1 MRNILLKVDDLK
13 VSFQTMQ
20 GLVTAVDGV
29 GFTVARGANL
39 GIVGESGCG
48 KSVTA
53 LSLMGLISSPPGNV
67 AAATLNFDGR
77 DLQQLTAEEYRKI
90 RGKEMGMVFQEPMTS
105 LNPVFTIGNQV
116 AEAVLTHM
124 KISRRQAREM
134 TVAMLDRVGISEP
147 EKRIH
152 DYPHQLSGGLRQ
164 RVVIAMALICKP
176 KLLIADEPTTALDVT
191 IQAQVLDLMQELRE
205 DLGMSM
211 IMITHDLGVVAEVA
225 EQVVIMYAG
234 MVVES
239 ATVNAIFQQPL
250 HPYTQGLLHS
260 IPRLDRDV
268 SRLDAIPGMVPDM
281 LHVPPGCRFANRC
294 RRAIDICHC
303 QCPASVE
310 PEAGHQV
317 SCWLYA

>member
-1 MRNILLKVDDLK
+1 MRDILLQVDDLK

-20 GLVTAVDGV
+20 GLITAVDGV
-29 GFTVARGANL
+29 SFTVARGANL

-53 LSLMGLISSPPGNV
+53 LSLMGLISSPPGSV
-67 AAATLNFDGR
+67 EAKTLNFDGR

-116 AEAVLTHM
+116 AETVLTHM
-124 KISRRQAREM
+124 KISRLQAREM
-134 TVAMLDRVGISEP
+134 TVAMLDRVGIPEP
-147 EKRIH
+147 EKRIN

-164 RVVIAMALICKP
+164 RVMIAMALICKP
-176 KLLIADEPTTALDVT
+176 KLLLADEPTTALDVT

-211 IMITHDLGVVAEVA
+211 IMITHDMGVVAEVA

-234 MVVES
+234 MVVGS
-239 ATVNAIFQQPL
+239 ATVNDIFKQPL
-250 HPYTQGLLHS
+250 HPYTQGLLYS
-260 IPRLDRDV
+260 IPRLDQDV

-294 RRAIDICHC
+294 RQAIDICHC
-303 QCPASVE
+303 QCPESVE
-310 PEAGHQV
+310 PEAGHRV
-317 SCWLYA
+317 RCWLYD

>member
-1 MRNILLKVDDLK
+1 MRDILLKVDDLK

-29 GFTVARGANL
+29 SFAIARGANL

-53 LSLMGLISSPPGNV
+53 LSLMGLISSPPGRV
-67 AAATLNFDGR
+67 EAATLNFDGR
-77 DLQQLTAEEYRKI
+77 NLQQLTAEDYRKI
-90 RGKEMGMVFQEPMTS
+90 RGREMGMVFQEPMTS
-105 LNPVFTIGNQV
+105 LNPVFTIGNQI
-116 AEAVLTHM
+116 AETILTHM

-134 TVAMLDRVGISEP
+134 TVAMLDRVGIPEP

-164 RVVIAMALICKP
+164 RVMIAMALICKP
-176 KLLIADEPTTALDVT
+176 KLLLADEPTTALDVT

-250 HPYTQGLLHS
+250 HPYTRGLLHS
-260 IPRLDRDV
+260 IPRLDQEV

-294 RRAIDICHC
+294 RQALDICHR
-303 QCPASVE
+303 QSPARVE

-317 SCWLYA
+317 SCWLYD

>member
-1 MRNILLKVDDLK
+1 MQNILLQVDDLK

-29 GFTVARGANL
+29 SFTVARGANL

-116 AEAVLTHM
+116 AETVLTHM

-134 TVAMLDRVGISEP
+134 TVAMLDRVGIPEP
-147 EKRIH
+147 GKRIH

-225 EQVVIMYAG
+225 EQVIIMYAG

-239 ATVNAIFQQPL
+239 ATANDIFKQPL

-260 IPRLDRDV
+260 IPRLDQDV

-294 RRAIDICHC
+294 RQAIDICYER
-303 QCPASVE
+303 CPESRE
-310 PEAGHQV
+310 PEIGHWV
-317 SCWLYA
+317 RCWLYA

>member
-1 MRNILLKVDDLK
+1 MSDILLKVDDLK

-20 GLVTAVDGV
+20 GLITAVDGV
-29 GFTVARGANL
+29 SFTVARGANL

-53 LSLMGLISSPPGNV
+53 LSLMGLISSPPGSV
-67 AAATLNFDGR
+67 EAATLNFDGR

-116 AEAVLTHM
+116 AETVLTHM

-134 TVAMLDRVGISEP
+134 TVAMLDRVGIPEP
-147 EKRIH
+147 GKRIH

-225 EQVVIMYAG
+225 EQVIIMYAG

-239 ATVNAIFQQPL
+239 ATANDIFKQPL

-260 IPRLDRDV
+260 IPRLDQDV

-294 RRAIDICHC
+294 RQAIDICYER
-303 QCPASVE
+303 CPESRE
-310 PEAGHQV
+310 PEIGHWV
-317 SCWLYA
+317 RCWLYV

>member
-1 MRNILLKVDDLK
+1 MQNILLQVDDLK

-20 GLVTAVDGV
+20 GLITAVDGV
-29 GFTVARGANL
+29 SFTVARGANL

-53 LSLMGLISSPPGNV
+53 LSLMGLISSPPGSV
-67 AAATLNFDGR
+67 EAKTLNFDGR

-116 AEAVLTHM
+116 AETVLTHM
-124 KISRRQAREM
+124 KISRLRAREM
-134 TVAMLDRVGISEP
+134 TVAMLDRVGIPEP
-147 EKRIH
+147 EKRIN

-164 RVVIAMALICKP
+164 RVMIAMALICKP
-176 KLLIADEPTTALDVT
+176 KLLLADEPTTALDVT

-239 ATVNAIFQQPL
+239 ATVNDIFKQPL

-260 IPRLDRDV
+260 IPRLDQDA

-294 RRAIDICHC
+294 RQA
-303 QCPASVE
+303 
-310 PEAGHQV
+310 
-317 SCWLYA
+317 

>member
-1 MRNILLKVDDLK
+1 MDNILLKVDDLK
-13 VSFQTMQ
+13 VNFQTMQ
-20 GLVTAVDGV
+20 GLITAVDGV
-29 GFTVARGANL
+29 SFTVARGANL

-67 AAATLNFDGR
+67 AAAMLNFDGR
-77 DLQQLTAEEYRKI
+77 DLQQLTAEEYRNI
-90 RGKEMGMVFQEPMTS
+90 RGREMGMVFQEPMTS

-116 AEAVLTHM
+116 AEAVLAHM

-134 TVAMLDRVGISEP
+134 TVAMLDQVGIPEP
-147 EKRIH
+147 VKRIH

-191 IQAQVLDLMQELRE
+191 IQAQVLDLMQKLRE
-205 DLGMSM
+205 ELGMSM

-225 EQVVIMYAG
+225 KQVIIMYAG
-234 MVVES
+234 IVVES
-239 ATVNAIFQQPL
+239 ATVKDVFKQPL

-260 IPRLDRDV
+260 IPRLDQDV

-294 RRAIDICHC
+294 RQAIDICYL
-303 QCPASVE
+303 QCPESVE

-317 SCWLYA
+317 RCWLYN

>member
-1 MRNILLKVDDLK
+1 MRDILLQVDDLK
-13 VSFQTMQ
+13 VRFQTMQ
-20 GLVTAVDGV
+20 GLVSAVDGV
-29 GFTVARGANL
+29 SFTVGRGTNL

-53 LSLMGLISSPPGNV
+53 LSLMGLVSSPPGRVEANKMI
-67 AAATLNFDGR
+67 FDGR
-77 DLQQLTAEEYRKI
+77 ELQQLSAEEYRRI
-90 RGKEMGMVFQEPMTS
+90 RGREMGMVFQEPMTS

-116 AEAVLTHM
+116 SEAVLSHL
-124 KISRRQAREM
+124 KVSRREAREM
-134 TVAMLDRVGISEP
+134 AVAMLDRVGIP
-147 EKRIH
+147 DAGRRIH

-164 RVVIAMALICKP
+164 RVMIAMALICKP

-205 DLGMSM
+205 DMGMSM
-211 IMITHDLGVVAEVA
+211 IMITHDLGVVAEVS
-225 EQVVIMYAG
+225 EQVLIMYAG

-239 ATVNAIFQQPL
+239 ADVDSIFKHPL

-260 IPRLDRDV
+260 IPRLDQDV

-294 RRAIDICHC
+294 RQAMDKCHH
-303 QCPASVE
+303 QCPENSE
-310 PEAGHQV
+310 PKSGHRV
-317 SCWLYA
+317 CCWLYS